1 MQAVPGLI
9 GMLIVYII
17 FMLILVA
24 GYVLTIIIG
33 WKFMKAHESLASSV
47 KELITVLK
55 PKD

>member
-17 FMLILVA
+17 FMLVMVA
-24 GYVLTIIIG
+24 GYVLMIIIG